1 MNTNEMRFSFGPV
14 PSRRLG
20 RSVGINHI
28 PAKTCSYACM
38 YCQVGRTTA
47 MQIERRPFFSPEAIV
62 EDVRNRVKQA
72 RQENAAIDY
81 LTFVPDGEPTLDLNL
96 GLEIRL
102 LRPLGIPIGV
112 ISNSSLIW
120 RDDVRSELANADW
133 VSLKVDAVWEPAWR
147 RINRPHR
154 ALSLP
159 AILDGALAFAK
170 TFPGKLVTETMLVRG
185 CDQDEDHVREIAEFL
200 GRLQPAA
207 AYVSVP
213 IRPPAEIVIR
223 RPDAASLNR
232 AFHIIAAKVQATE
245 LLIGYE
251 GDAFASTGD
260 IEKDLLAITAVH
272 PMRREAVEKLLAGAG
287 VSWSL
292 VEALLAR
299 GDLAASAYEGNEY
312 YLRSFHQNARA
323 GPDRLSTASPS
334 RPKGGKEYHG
344 KG

>member
-170 TFPGKLVTETMLVRG
+170 TFP
-185 CDQDEDHVREIAEFL
+185 AN
-200 GRLQPAA
+200 
-207 AYVSVP
+207 S
-213 IRPPAEIVIR
+213 
-223 RPDAASLNR
+223 
-232 AFHIIAAKVQATE
+232 
-245 LLIGYE
+245 
-251 GDAFASTGD
+251 
-260 IEKDLLAITAVH
+260 
-272 PMRREAVEKLLAGAG
+272 
-287 VSWSL
+287 
-292 VEALLAR
+292 
-299 GDLAASAYEGNEY
+299 
-312 YLRSFHQNARA
+312 
-323 GPDRLSTASPS
+323 
-334 RPKGGKEYHG
+334 
-344 KG
+344 